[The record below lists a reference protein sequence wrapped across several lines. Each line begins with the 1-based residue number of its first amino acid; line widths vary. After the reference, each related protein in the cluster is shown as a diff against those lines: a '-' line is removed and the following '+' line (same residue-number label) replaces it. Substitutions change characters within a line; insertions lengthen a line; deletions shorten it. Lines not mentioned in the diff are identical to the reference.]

1 MKDNY
6 ILLGLDRKEYKIIDI
21 KIRKIKNKIEKLYKM
36 LKNEVDLENSL
47 VDSRILEELTI
58 LAKIDEELT
67 EVIYLILDNK
77 NS

>member
-1 MKDNY
+1 MAEAIIK
-6 ILLGLDRKEYKIIDI
+6 LRKS
-21 KIRKIKNKIEKLYKM
+21 KNRINRLYKM

-47 VDSRILEELTI
+47 LDSRILEELTI

-67 EVIYLILDNK
+67 DVIYLILDNK

>member
-1 MKDNY
+1 MKEA
-6 ILLGLDRKEYKIIDI
+6 II
-21 KIRKIKNKIEKLYKM
+21 KIRKSKNRINRLYKM

-47 VDSRILEELTI
+47 LDSRILEELTI

>member
-1 MKDNY
+1 MEEAIIK
-6 ILLGLDRKEYKIIDI
+6 LRKS
-21 KIRKIKNKIEKLYKM
+21 KNKIERLYKM

-47 VDSRILEELTI
+47 VDSRTLEELTI
-58 LAKIDEELT
+58 LSKIDEELT

>member
-1 MKDNY
+1 MEEA
-6 ILLGLDRKEYKIIDI
+6 II
-21 KIRKIKNKIEKLYKM
+21 KIRKSKNKIEKLYKM

-47 VDSRILEELTI
+47 VNSRILEELTI

>member
-58 LAKIDEELT
+58 LA
-67 EVIYLILDNK
+67 ILDSFK
-77 NS
+77 FFLK